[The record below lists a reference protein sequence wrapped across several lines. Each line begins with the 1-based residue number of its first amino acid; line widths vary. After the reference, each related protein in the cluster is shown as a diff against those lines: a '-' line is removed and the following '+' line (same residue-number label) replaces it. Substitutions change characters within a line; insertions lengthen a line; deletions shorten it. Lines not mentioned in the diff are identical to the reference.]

1 MTVTDTT
8 DLPARR
14 AVREKT
20 RVAPDYAR
28 SWLLLSAMRTDAF
41 DDAQLSRADQIILD
55 CEDAI
60 DESLKDEAR
69 GRVTEWL
76 RGGGTA
82 WVRINDRTSPAWADD
97 VGQLRDIGGLAGVML
112 AKTESA
118 DDVVDT
124 AQRLGGEVPVIP
136 LVESAL
142 GIEESVNIARARG
155 TFRLAF
161 GSGDYRRDTGAAN
174 EPIAMAHPRTRLV
187 LASRIGGLPGPV
199 DGPTVGSAHALL
211 REQSADAVALG
222 MTGKLCLDLEQPGV
236 INECFS
242 PSPSDVAWAVDFL
255 ADFEAAGGVVRD
267 GSDKPRLARAQVIRS
282 RAELFNI
289 NPS

>member
-1 MTVTDTT
+1 MTVTDST
-8 DLPARR
+8 DLTARR
-14 AVREKT
+14 VAREKT

-41 DDAQLSRADQIILD
+41 DDAQLSRADQILLD

-60 DESLKDEAR
+60 DDSLKDEAR
-69 GRVTEWL
+69 GRVIEWL
-76 RGGGTA
+76 RGGGSG

-97 VGQLRDIGGLAGVML
+97 VAQLRDVEGLAGVML

-118 DDVVDT
+118 DDVIDT

-174 EPIAMAHPRTRLV
+174 EPIAMAYPRTRLV

-211 REQSADAVALG
+211 REQSADAVVLG

-242 PSPSDVAWAVDFL
+242 PSPADVAWAVDFL
-255 ADFEAAGGVVRD
+255 AEFETAGGVIRD